1 MNVHAAV
8 LLSLIALIAAV
19 VNGAL
24 GYGFSSLTVPVA
36 LLTYTSRVLSPALVL
51 IEMPLNWYTLYVNRK
66 SLPGVWRRVLPI
78 VVFLVP
84 GVLAGSYLL
93 SQAHPAI
100 MKFIAYVIL
109 LPLILCQ
116 AAGIRKPIRSPG
128 REKFCGGVLGA
139 GIGALYATT
148 TISGP
153 PLAVML
159 NNQGLVKGEF
169 RAAMGIVRTVESTLT
184 AVSYLFLGLYTAAS
198 FQLIPF
204 ILPAVLIG
212 LPLGVFIVRRMASET
227 FRRICMSLDAWVVGF
242 GISAVL
248 ISLNLVKGP
257 YAYIPFAVSVA
268 IDLSLLTMFFKK
280 RLRSPVVVRV

>member
-1 MNVHAAV
+1 MDIHAGIILALV
-8 LLSLIALIAAV
+8 SLAAAV

-51 IEMPLNWYTLYVNRK
+51 VEMPLNWYTLYVNRR
-66 SLPGVWRRVLPI
+66 SLPNVWRRTLPI
-78 VVFLVP
+78 IIFLVP
-84 GVLAGSYLL
+84 GVLGGSYLL
-93 SQAHPAI
+93 SQAHPAL
-100 MKFIAYVIL
+100 MKFIAYAIL

-116 AAGIRKPIRSPG
+116 AAGLRKPIRSPG
-128 REKFCGGVLGA
+128 LEKICGGVLGA
-139 GIGALYATT
+139 GVGALYATT

-169 RAAMGIVRTVESTLT
+169 RAAMGIVRTIESTLT
-184 AVSYLFLGLYTAAS
+184 AISYLFLGLYTAAS
-198 FQLIPF
+198 FKLIPF
-204 ILPAVLIG
+204 ILPAIMIG
-212 LPLGVFIVRRMASET
+212 LPLGVFIVRKMASET

-248 ISLNLVKGP
+248 ISLNLMVSP
-257 YAYIPFAVSVA
+257 YAYIPFVTVIATDVF
-268 IDLSLLTMFFKK
+268 LLVLFFRK
-280 RLRSPVVVRV
+280 RSRQPAPARA